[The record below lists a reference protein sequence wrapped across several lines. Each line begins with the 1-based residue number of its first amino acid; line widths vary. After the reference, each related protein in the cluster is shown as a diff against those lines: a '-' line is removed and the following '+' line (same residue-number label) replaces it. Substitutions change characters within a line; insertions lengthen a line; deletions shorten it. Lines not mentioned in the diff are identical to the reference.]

1 MSESVTV
8 GNRDIKFERTS
19 VKPFI
24 RANHQ
29 YARVEKVVPVDWLG
43 EAVVIMREEDF
54 NWLLNYIK
62 SLYITIDELIEKTAL
77 KRTYIMEVQA
87 RQEAKEAA
95 NIKLTR
101 SGLKFSKP

>member
-8 GNRDIKFERTS
+8 GDRDIQFERTN

-43 EAVVIMREEDF
+43 KTVVIMREEDF

-62 SLYITIDELIEKTAL
+62 SLYLTINELIEKTAL
-77 KRTYIMEVQA
+77 KRTYMMETKA
-87 RQEAKEAA
+87 RETAREAV
-95 NIKLTR
+95 NIKLDR
-101 SGLKFSKP
+101 DVLNF

>member
-1 MSESVTV
+1 MGMSESVTV
-8 GNRDIKFERTS
+8 GDRDIQFERTN

-43 EAVVIMREEDF
+43 KTVVIMREEDF

-62 SLYITIDELIEKTAL
+62 SLYMTINELIEKTAL
-77 KRTYIMEVQA
+77 KRTYMMEVKA
-87 RQEAKEAA
+87 REAA
-95 NIKLTR
+95 RGAVNIKLDR
-101 SGLKFSKP
+101 DVLNF